1 MKNTLKSRNKALLYV
16 TKLELIVSIC
26 STPLTSNI
34 STTLKLILQIVLIP
48 IKFHENPVNGSKVIL
63 SLT

>member
-26 STPLTSNI
+26 STPLTTNI

-48 IKFHENPVNGSKVIL
+48 IKFHENLVNGSKNIL